1 MGVYDRQ
8 ILDYVDGKEN
18 DSCQVAEVLD
28 NLKDTPDF
36 LSEQVVND
44 INNLIND
51 GLLAYDKNSDT
62 LTLLP
67 KAKRPVAQLPPDPR
81 RK

>member
-8 ILDYVDGKEN
+8 ILVFVNGKEN
-18 DSCQVAEVLD
+18 DSCQVTEVLD
-28 NLKDTPDF
+28 SLKNIPDF
-36 LSEQVVND
+36 LSDQAIND

-51 GLLAYDKNSDT
+51 GLLAYDKSSDT

-67 KAKRPVAQLPPDPR
+67 KAKRPVVPIPPDPR